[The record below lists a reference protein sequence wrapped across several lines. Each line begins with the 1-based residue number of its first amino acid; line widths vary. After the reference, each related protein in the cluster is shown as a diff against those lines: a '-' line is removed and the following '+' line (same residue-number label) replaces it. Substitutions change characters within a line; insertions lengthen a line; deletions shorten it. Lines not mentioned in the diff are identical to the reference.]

1 MRGMCWDVVIAP
13 RSKAPSFFFSFFLFL
28 SFFGLNWVMGMLD
41 RVRTCQGLYVNQ
53 CIITIFDW
61 LKFYGTNTGKDVF
74 ASINV
79 SHRSR
84 IKGYQVNPL
93 VVAREAKIP
102 KSKPTSWTP
111 RLSSPCT
118 KTLCL
123 VLVRARWQ
131 KKPTNSP
138 TFYTKKRAFSP
149 HKITPSC
156 FAEKY

>member
-13 RSKAPSFFFSFFLFL
+13 RSKAPSFFFSFFLFFFFFWPQL
-28 SFFGLNWVMGMLD
+28 SNGNGMLD

-84 IKGYQVNPL
+84 IKGYEVNPL

-123 VLVRARWQ
+123 VLVR
-131 KKPTNSP
+131 PTNSP